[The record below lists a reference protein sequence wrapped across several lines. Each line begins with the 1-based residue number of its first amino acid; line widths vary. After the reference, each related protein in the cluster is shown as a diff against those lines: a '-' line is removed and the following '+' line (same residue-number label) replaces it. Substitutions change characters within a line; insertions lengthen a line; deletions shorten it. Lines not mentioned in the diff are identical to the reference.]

1 MIKIKGQFQNFLCK
15 NPDVVSWLKREGYE
29 TTSSQVKFLK
39 KEIKESKYNRMEFWT
54 KFSGIGGGTLIKLT
68 TLGPL
73 IFNIFAGAVST
84 LLASG
89 ALSLVALG
97 TAVRAAYMQHHIL
110 AAGSTLLSAAC
121 WVYSVRH
128 RNARLLGLVK
138 EEILNPQGAN
148 NADELKTTLKNHRRK
163 QRRNRRREGNAS
175 DDTPRPL
182 PTKPLQLEDLR
193 IDPAQTYQD
202 KTQEAMDRLRNSNDD
217 AIGFAHGTAE
227 HANERLSAI
236 KKEGEKI
243 ARRQE
248 ALKKRPQQK
257 P

>member
-1 MIKIKGQFQNFLCK
+1 MLKIKGQFQKFLYK

-29 TTSSQVKFLK
+29 TTASQVKFLK
-39 KEIKESKYNRMEFWT
+39 KEIKESKYNQVEAWT
-54 KFSGIGGGTLIKLT
+54 KYSGIGGGTLIKLT
-68 TLGPL
+68 TVGPL
-73 IFNIFAGAVST
+73 LFNIFAGAVTT

-97 TAVRAAYMQHHIL
+97 TAVTAAFMQHRVL
-110 AAGSTLLSAAC
+110 AAASTLLSAAC

-138 EEILNPQGAN
+138 EEILNPKGAN
-148 NADELKTTLKNHRRK
+148 NAAELKDTLQTHRRS
-163 QRRNRRREGNAS
+163 QRRNRRRVDNANQ
-175 DDTPRPL
+175 DTSRPL
-182 PTKPLQLEDLR
+182 PTKPLQLEDLK
-193 IDPAQTYQD
+193 IDPAQTREEMT
-202 KTQEAMDRLRNSNDD
+202 KEALDRLRKSNDD

-227 HANERLSAI
+227 HAGQRLVKI
-236 KKEGEKI
+236 KNEGEKI
-243 ARRQE
+243 AREQE